1 MTLHRRTAL
10 IAAASTAILLAGCST
25 GQTTSSSPS
34 SGSTSAPSAGNAP
47 STSAMSS
54 GAMSSGAMSS
64 GAMSS
69 AMTSAPGGSGAAGG
83 SGPAAIKA
91 AGGTSVLTGT
101 LPAGVEAQYGP
112 LCKGSDLGIAKIDLK
127 KDTIGW
133 AQSEKEAN
141 PFRIAST
148 KSEVDQAKKLGV
160 KLLTTNAQSD
170 AQQENTDIKGMIDKG
185 AKAVIFSPINS
196 TGLGDAIAYAKS
208 KKVAM
213 IPVDRNITGVKG
225 CQEVGPQ
232 LGSDFVQQGKRA
244 ADAMIK
250 ATGGKA
256 KLAILLG
263 ASGVNVTDDRTA
275 GFKAELK
282 AKNATGIEII
292 FEQTADFTREKGKS
306 VTETLLQAPRTSRP
320 STRRTMRWVWAR
332 WLRWT
337 TRACLAPARCTS
349 SRSTA
354 PRALSRRSSTETSMP
369 SSNPIPPTGRPP
381 SPHSTRMSTVPG
393 HRPSPSPRTT
403 STTRA
408 MPRPRSP
415 VVRRTDLSSSAS
427 SIDPATAV
435 VATKGLCQR

>member
-1 MTLHRRTAL
+1 MKTHRRTAL
-10 IAAASTAILLAGCST
+10 IASTGAILLLAGCSSGST
-25 GQTTSSSPS
+25 QSPS
-34 SGSTSAPSAGNAP
+34 SSSSSAAASAPSAASSAAAPAASAPASAPASAAASAPASAPANAAA
-47 STSAMSS
+47 SAPASS
-54 GAMSSGAMSS
+54 GATGGAV
-64 GAMSS
+64 
-69 AMTSAPGGSGAAGG
+69 
-83 SGPAAIKA
+83 PAAIAA

-101 LPAGVEAQYGP
+101 TKGPGVEAQYGP
-112 LCKGSDLGIAKIDLK
+112 VCKGSDLGIGKINFAT
-127 KDTIGW
+127 DTIGW

-148 KSEVDQAKKLGV
+148 KSEVDEAKKRGV

-185 AKAVIFSPINS
+185 AKAIIFSPINS

-225 CQEVGPQ
+225 CQSVGPQ
-232 LGSDFVQQGKRA
+232 LGSDFVQQGQRA

-282 AKNATGIEII
+282 AKNATGIDVI

-306 VTETLLQAPRTSRP
+306 VTETLLQAHPDVTAIYAENDEMGLGALAALDDKGMSGIDKVHIVSIDGTKGAVQAIVDGNFDAVIESNP
-320 STRRTMRWVWAR
+320 AFGPAAFTALNDYVNGAG
-332 WLRWT
+332 
-337 TRACLAPARCTS
+337 APAVTITTDNQYDKS
-349 SRSTA
+349 NAQAAIDSGTA
-354 PRALSRRSSTETSMP
+354 Y
-369 SSNPIPPTGRPP
+369 
-381 SPHSTRMSTVPG
+381 
-393 HRPSPSPRTT
+393 
-403 STTRA
+403 
-408 MPRPRSP
+408 
-415 VVRRTDLSSSAS
+415 
-427 SIDPATAV
+427 
-435 VATKGLCQR
+435 